1 MQMEPTLSPEENQD
15 KLEQTGE
22 EKTTTSTS
30 EKEEKKEASKP
41 DPAPTPSLE
50 IAIDQLALEDFA
62 GAMEKVL
69 KNDQWMKLGQLVRDL
84 QQSFDSQFLKVLQTK
99 KAEFIEEGGN
109 EIDFYF
115 APDYKKNFSALL
127 KEYKQKKGKHFKELE
142 ASQKANLNR
151 KKEIIEEIKSL
162 IDQSEHNNSSYRQFK
177 NLQEAFHN
185 TGLVPRN
192 EANNIWQ
199 TYKFHVERFYDF
211 LHLNRDLRDADFKHN
226 YTEKLKIIER
236 AEALAK
242 ETDVISSIR
251 ELNVLHRLWKND
263 LGPVAKEHREDL
275 WNRFQ
280 TATKAIHHL
289 KNEYNKNI
297 DSIHSDNLVL
307 KDKLLNDIAAVIE
320 SAPANHNA
328 WQNAIKKVH
337 GLKEQFHSVG
347 RVPKNENKRLWNT
360 FRELSREFNQAKN
373 IFYKEQKSQE
383 KQFIEAKKA
392 LIQEVATILDDPNW
406 RDYVGRMKAVQTDWK
421 KTGRISR
428 KLSNKLWEEFKAL
441 TNLYFAR
448 IKNKVEALS
457 AEDQAKLASQTNFV
471 EQVLKTEAPTT
482 PKKLETFINEQV
494 EQWQGLNPE
503 ASSPAQR
510 KLMQHLVGLWD
521 ASSLSAKEK
530 ASQKFATQ
538 LSLIKNDAEALN
550 KEHAS
555 QKKKIDEIATE
566 LIQLQN
572 NLQFFSN
579 SSSDNPVVV
588 EVNNKIELLSNQKEA
603 LSEKANAIKSFIR
616 SLKKQEEAENQKK
629 KKAGTHGAK
638 TNYHPY
644 CFYYDHYYHYHY
656 HYHRL
661 N

>member
-1 MQMEPTLSPEENQD
+1 MQMEPTMSPEENLNSTENQ
-15 KLEQTGE
+15 GE
-22 EKTTTSTS
+22 EKTPSVEENIS
-30 EKEEKKEASKP
+30 PPEKEEEVKPEEVEVKPAQTSQEEEEKVEKKVEAAFTINL
-41 DPAPTPSLE
+41 DE
-50 IAIDQLALEDFA
+50 LALEEYPAVMD
-62 GAMEKVL
+62 KIL
-69 KNDQWMKLGQLVRDL
+69 KSDQWMKLGTQVREI
-84 QQSFDSQFLKVLQTK
+84 QASFEK
-99 KAEFIEEGGN
+99 KFQKEVQEKKETFIAEGGN

-115 APDYKKNFSALL
+115 APEYKKNFSFALR
-127 KEYKQKKGKHFKELE
+127 EYKNKKGQHFKEIE
-142 ASQKANLNR
+142 ANQKANLNR
-151 KKEIIEEIKSL
+151 KKEIIEEIKQL
-162 IDQSEHNNSSYRQFK
+162 IDQREHNSTSYKQFK
-177 NLQEAFHN
+177 NLQEAFHA
-185 TGLVPRN
+185 TGQVPRA
-192 EANNIWQ
+192 ESNNIWQ

-211 LHLNRDLRDADFKHN
+211 LHLNRDLREADFKHN

-236 AEALAK
+236 AEELAK
-242 ETDVISSIR
+242 QTDVIASMR
-251 ELNVLHRLWKND
+251 ELNNLHRLWKND
-263 LGPVAKEHREDL
+263 LGPVAHEHREDL

-280 TATKAIHHL
+280 AATKAIHHL

-297 DSIHSDNLVL
+297 DSIQEDNLAIKNGVL
-307 KDKLLNDIAAVIE
+307 NEIKELLENKPE
-320 SAPANHNA
+320 NHNA
-328 WQNAIKKVH
+328 WQNAIKKVNS
-337 GLKEQFHSVG
+337 LKEKFHAVG
-347 RVPKNENKRLWNT
+347 RVPKNENKRLWNS
-360 FRELSREFNQAKN
+360 FRELSRQFNQEKN
-373 IFYKEQKSQE
+373 HFYKQQKTEE
-383 KQFIEAKKA
+383 KAFVDAKRA
-392 LIQEVATILDDPNW
+392 LIDEVKAILDDPNY
-406 RDYVGRMKAVQTDWK
+406 RDHINRMKAIQNDWK

-428 KLSNKLWEEFKAL
+428 RLSNKLWEEFKAL
-441 TNLYFAR
+441 TNLYFDR

-616 SLKKQEEAENQKK
+616 SLKKQEQADAVEDAEENEEE
-629 KKAGTHGAK
+629 
-638 TNYHPY
+638 
-644 CFYYDHYYHYHY
+644 
-656 HYHRL
+656 
-661 N
+661 

>member
-1 MQMEPTLSPEENQD
+1 MQIEPTMSPEENLNSTENQ
-15 KLEQTGE
+15 GE
-22 EKTTTSTS
+22 EKTPSVEENIS
-30 EKEEKKEASKP
+30 PPEKEEEVKPVEGEVPPAQTSQEEEEMVEKKVEAAFTINL
-41 DPAPTPSLE
+41 DE
-50 IAIDQLALEDFA
+50 LALEEYPAVMD
-62 GAMEKVL
+62 KIL
-69 KNDQWMKLGQLVRDL
+69 KSDQWMKLGTQVREI
-84 QQSFDSQFLKVLQTK
+84 QASFEK
-99 KAEFIEEGGN
+99 KFQKEVQEKKETFIAEGGN

-115 APDYKKNFSALL
+115 APEYKKNFSFALR
-127 KEYKQKKGKHFKELE
+127 EYKNKKGQHFKEIE
-142 ASQKANLNR
+142 ANQKANLNR
-151 KKEIIEEIKSL
+151 KKEIIEEIKQL
-162 IDQSEHNNSSYRQFK
+162 LDQSEHNSTSYKQFK
-177 NLQEAFHN
+177 NLQEAFHA
-185 TGLVPRN
+185 TGQVPRA
-192 EANNIWQ
+192 ESNNIWQ

-211 LHLNRDLRDADFKHN
+211 LHLNRDLREADFKHN

-236 AEALAK
+236 AEELAK
-242 ETDVISSIR
+242 QTDVIASMR
-251 ELNVLHRLWKND
+251 ELNNLHRLWKND
-263 LGPVAKEHREDL
+263 LGPVAHEHREDL

-280 TATKAIHHL
+280 AATKAIHHL

-297 DSIHSDNLVL
+297 DSIQEDNLAIKNGVL
-307 KDKLLNDIAAVIE
+307 NEIKELLENKPE
-320 SAPANHNA
+320 NHNA
-328 WQNAIKKVH
+328 WQNAIKKVNS
-337 GLKEQFHSVG
+337 LKEKFHAVG
-347 RVPKNENKRLWNT
+347 RVPKNENKRLWNS
-360 FRELSREFNQAKN
+360 FRELSRQFNHEKN
-373 IFYKEQKSQE
+373 HFYKQQKTEE
-383 KQFIEAKKA
+383 KAFVDAKRA
-392 LIQEVATILDDPNW
+392 LIDEVKAILDDPNY
-406 RDYVGRMKAVQTDWK
+406 RDHINRMKAIQNGWK

-428 KLSNKLWEEFKAL
+428 RLSNKLWEEFKAL
-441 TNLYFAR
+441 TNLYFDR

-616 SLKKQEEAENQKK
+616 SLKKQEQADAVEDAEENEEE
-629 KKAGTHGAK
+629 
-638 TNYHPY
+638 
-644 CFYYDHYYHYHY
+644 
-656 HYHRL
+656 
-661 N
+661 

>member
-30 EKEEKKEASKP
+30 EKEEKKEALEEKEASKP
-41 DPAPTPSLE
+41 ETAPIPSLE

-62 GAMEKVL
+62 GAIEKVL

-115 APDYKKNFSALL
+115 APEYKKNFSALL
-127 KEYKQKKGKHFKELE
+127 KDYKQKKGKHFKELE

-242 ETDVISSIR
+242 QTDVISSIR

-280 TATKAIHHL
+280 AATKVIHHL

-297 DSIHSDNLVL
+297 DSIHSGNLVL
-307 KDKLLNDIAAVIE
+307 KDKLLNDIAAVIQ
-320 SAPANHNA
+320 SAPTNHNA

-337 GLKEQFHSVG
+337 GLKEQFHTAG

-373 IFYKEQKSQE
+373 IFYKEQKNQE

-428 KLSNKLWEEFKAL
+428 KISNKLWEEFKAL
-441 TNLYFAR
+441 TNLYFDR
-448 IKNKVEALS
+448 LKNKVEAFS
-457 AEDQAKLASQTNFV
+457 AADQAQLASQNNFV
-471 EQVLKTEAPTT
+471 EALLKTEAPTT
-482 PKKLETFINEQV
+482 PKKLENFIDEQA
-494 EQWQGLNPE
+494 EQWLSLNPQPN
-503 ASSPAQR
+503 SPAQK
-510 KLMQHLVGLWD
+510 KLIQHLVQLWE
-521 ASSLSAKEK
+521 ATSLSAKDK
-530 ASQKFATQ
+530 ATQKFNTQ
-538 LSLIKNDAEALN
+538 LALIKNDEAGLN
-550 KEHAS
+550 KEHTFL
-555 QKKKIDEIATE
+555 KKKIDEINTE

-572 NLQFFSN
+572 NLQFFS
-579 SSSDNPVVV
+579 SSSNDNPVVV
-588 EVNNKIELLSNQKEA
+588 EVTSKIEKLSAQKEA
-603 LSEKANAIKSFIR
+603 FEEKTNAIKSLKR
-616 SLKKQEEAENQKK
+616 SLNKKQQAEEESDQEELS
-629 KKAGTHGAK
+629 TE
-638 TNYHPY
+638 
-644 CFYYDHYYHYHY
+644 D
-656 HYHRL
+656 
-661 N
+661 

>member
-1 MQMEPTLSPEENQD
+1 MQMEPTLSPEENQG

-30 EKEEKKEASKP
+30 EKEEKKEESKP

-69 KNDQWMKLGQLVRDL
+69 KNEQWMKLGQLVRDL

-280 TATKAIHHL
+280 AATKAIHHL

-297 DSIHSDNLVL
+297 DSIHSENLVL

-441 TNLYFAR
+441 TNLYFDR
-448 IKNKVEALS
+448 LKNKVEALS
-457 AEDQAKLASQTNFV
+457 AADQAQLASQNNFV
-471 EQVLKTEAPTT
+471 EALLKTEAPTT
-482 PKKLETFINEQV
+482 PKKLEYFIDEQA
-494 EQWQGLNPE
+494 EQWLSLNPQPN
-503 ASSPAQR
+503 SPAQK
-510 KLMQHLVGLWD
+510 KLIQHLVQLWE
-521 ASSLSAKEK
+521 ATSLSAKDK
-530 ASQKFATQ
+530 ATQKFNTQ
-538 LSLIKNDAEALN
+538 LALIKNDEAGLN
-550 KEHAS
+550 KEHTFL
-555 QKKKIDEIATE
+555 KKKIDEINTE

-572 NLQFFSN
+572 NLQFFS
-579 SSSDNPVVV
+579 SSSNDNPVVV
-588 EVNNKIELLSNQKEA
+588 EVTTKIEKLSTQKEA
-603 LSEKANAIKSFIR
+603 FEEKTNAIKSLKR
-616 SLKKQEEAENQKK
+616 SLKKKQQAEEESDQEELSTE
-629 KKAGTHGAK
+629 
-638 TNYHPY
+638 
-644 CFYYDHYYHYHY
+644 D
-656 HYHRL
+656 
-661 N
+661 

>member
-1 MQMEPTLSPEENQD
+1 MQMEPTMSPEENLNSTENQ
-15 KLEQTGE
+15 GE
-22 EKTTTSTS
+22 EKTPSVEENIS
-30 EKEEKKEASKP
+30 PPEKEEEVKPEEVEVKASQTSQEEEEKVETKVEAAFTINL
-41 DPAPTPSLE
+41 DE
-50 IAIDQLALEDFA
+50 LALEEYPAVMD
-62 GAMEKVL
+62 KIL
-69 KNDQWMKLGQLVRDL
+69 KSDQWMKLGTQVREI
-84 QQSFDSQFLKVLQTK
+84 QASFEK
-99 KAEFIEEGGN
+99 KFQKEVQEKKETFIAEGGN

-115 APDYKKNFSALL
+115 APEYKKNFSFALR
-127 KEYKQKKGKHFKELE
+127 EYKNKKGQHFKEIE
-142 ASQKANLNR
+142 ANQKANLSR
-151 KKEIIEEIKSL
+151 KKEIIEEIKQL
-162 IDQSEHNNSSYRQFK
+162 IDQSEHNSTSYKQFK
-177 NLQEAFHN
+177 NLQEAFHA
-185 TGLVPRN
+185 TGQVPRA
-192 EANNIWQ
+192 ESNNIWQ

-211 LHLNRDLRDADFKHN
+211 LHLNRDLREADFKHN

-236 AEALAK
+236 AEELAK
-242 ETDVISSIR
+242 QTDVIASMR
-251 ELNVLHRLWKND
+251 ELNNLHRLWKND
-263 LGPVAKEHREDL
+263 LGPVAHEHREDL

-280 TATKAIHHL
+280 AATKAIHHL

-297 DSIHSDNLVL
+297 DSIQEDNLAIKNGVL
-307 KDKLLNDIAAVIE
+307 NEIKELLENKPE
-320 SAPANHNA
+320 NHNA
-328 WQNAIKKVH
+328 WQNAIKKVNT
-337 GLKEQFHSVG
+337 LKEKFHAVG
-347 RVPKNENKRLWNT
+347 RVPKNENKRLWNS
-360 FRELSREFNQAKN
+360 FRELSRQFNQEKN
-373 IFYKEQKSQE
+373 HFYKQQKTEE
-383 KQFIEAKKA
+383 KAFVDAKRA
-392 LIQEVATILDDPNW
+392 LIDEVKAILDDPNY
-406 RDYVGRMKAVQTDWK
+406 RDHINRMKAIQNDWK

-428 KLSNKLWEEFKAL
+428 RLSNKLWEEFKAL
-441 TNLYFAR
+441 TNLYFDR

-616 SLKKQEEAENQKK
+616 SLKKQEEADAVEDAEENEEE
-629 KKAGTHGAK
+629 
-638 TNYHPY
+638 
-644 CFYYDHYYHYHY
+644 
-656 HYHRL
+656 
-661 N
+661 

>member
-1 MQMEPTLSPEENQD
+1 MQMEPTMSPEENLNSTENQ
-15 KLEQTGE
+15 GE
-22 EKTTTSTS
+22 EKTPSVEENIS
-30 EKEEKKEASKP
+30 PPEKEEEVKPEEVEVKPTQTSQKEEEKVETKVEAAFTMNL
-41 DPAPTPSLE
+41 DE
-50 IAIDQLALEDFA
+50 LALEEYPAVMD
-62 GAMEKVL
+62 KIL
-69 KNDQWMKLGQLVRDL
+69 KSDQWMKLGTQVREI
-84 QQSFDSQFLKVLQTK
+84 QASFEK
-99 KAEFIEEGGN
+99 KFQKEVQEKKETFIAEGGN

-115 APDYKKNFSALL
+115 APEYKKNFSFALR
-127 KEYKQKKGKHFKELE
+127 EYKNKKGQHFKEIE
-142 ASQKANLNR
+142 ANQKANLSR
-151 KKEIIEEIKSL
+151 KKEIIEEIKQL
-162 IDQSEHNNSSYRQFK
+162 IDQSEHNSTSYKQFK
-177 NLQEAFHN
+177 NLQEAFHA
-185 TGLVPRN
+185 TGQVPRA
-192 EANNIWQ
+192 ESNNIWQ

-211 LHLNRDLRDADFKHN
+211 LHLNRDLREADFKHN
-226 YTEKLKIIER
+226 YTEKLKFIER
-236 AEALAK
+236 AEELAK
-242 ETDVISSIR
+242 QTDVIASMR
-251 ELNVLHRLWKND
+251 ELNNLHRLWKND
-263 LGPVAKEHREDL
+263 LGPVAHEHREDL

-280 TATKAIHHL
+280 AATKAIHHL

-297 DSIHSDNLVL
+297 DSIQEDNLAIKNGVL
-307 KDKLLNDIAAVIE
+307 NEIKELLENKPE
-320 SAPANHNA
+320 NHNA
-328 WQNAIKKVH
+328 WQNAIKKVNT
-337 GLKEQFHSVG
+337 LKEKFHAVG
-347 RVPKNENKRLWNT
+347 RVPKNENKRLWNS
-360 FRELSREFNQAKN
+360 FRELSRQFNQEKN
-373 IFYKEQKSQE
+373 HFYKQQKTEE
-383 KQFIEAKKA
+383 KAFVDAKRA
-392 LIQEVATILDDPNW
+392 LIDEVKAILDDPNY
-406 RDYVGRMKAVQTDWK
+406 RDHINRMKAIQNDWK

-428 KLSNKLWEEFKAL
+428 RLSNKLWEEFKAL
-441 TNLYFAR
+441 TNLYFDR

-530 ASQKFATQ
+530 GSQKFATQ

-550 KEHAS
+550 KEHTS

-616 SLKKQEEAENQKK
+616 SLKKQEEADAVEDVEES
-629 KKAGTHGAK
+629 G
-638 TNYHPY
+638 
-644 CFYYDHYYHYHY
+644 DE
-656 HYHRL
+656 
-661 N
+661 

>member
-1 MQMEPTLSPEENQD
+1 
-15 KLEQTGE
+15 
-22 EKTTTSTS
+22 
-30 EKEEKKEASKP
+30 
-41 DPAPTPSLE
+41 
-50 IAIDQLALEDFA
+50 
-62 GAMEKVL
+62 MEKVL
-69 KNDQWMKLGQLVRDL
+69 KNEQWMKLGQLVRDL

-441 TNLYFAR
+441 TNLYFDR
-448 IKNKVEALS
+448 LKNKVEALS
-457 AEDQAKLASQTNFV
+457 AADQAQLASQNNFV
-471 EQVLKTEAPTT
+471 EALLKTEAPTT
-482 PKKLETFINEQV
+482 PKKLENFIDEQA
-494 EQWQGLNPE
+494 EQWLILNPRPN
-503 ASSPAQR
+503 SPAQK
-510 KLMQHLVGLWD
+510 KLIQHLVQLWE
-521 ASSLSAKEK
+521 ATSLSAKDK
-530 ASQKFATQ
+530 ATQKFNTQ
-538 LSLIKNDAEALN
+538 LALIKNDEAGLN
-550 KEHAS
+550 KEHTFL
-555 QKKKIDEIATE
+555 KKKIDEINTE

-572 NLQFFSN
+572 NLQFFS
-579 SSSDNPVVV
+579 SSSNDNPVVV
-588 EVNNKIELLSNQKEA
+588 EVTTKIEKLSTQKEA
-603 LSEKANAIKSFIR
+603 FEEKTKAIKSLKR
-616 SLKKQEEAENQKK
+616 SLKKKQQAEEESTETTEENE
-629 KKAGTHGAK
+629 
-638 TNYHPY
+638 
-644 CFYYDHYYHYHY
+644 D
-656 HYHRL
+656 
-661 N
+661 

>member
-1 MQMEPTLSPEENQD
+1 MQMEPTMSPEENLNSTENQ
-15 KLEQTGE
+15 GE
-22 EKTTTSTS
+22 EKTPSVEENIS
-30 EKEEKKEASKP
+30 PPEKEEEVKP
-41 DPAPTPSLE
+41 DEVEVKPAQTSQEEEEKVETKIEAAFTINLDE
-50 IAIDQLALEDFA
+50 LALEEYPAVMD
-62 GAMEKVL
+62 KIL
-69 KNDQWMKLGQLVRDL
+69 KSDQWMKLGTQVREI
-84 QQSFDSQFLKVLQTK
+84 QASFEK
-99 KAEFIEEGGN
+99 KFQKEVQEKKETFIAEGGN

-115 APDYKKNFSALL
+115 APEYKKNFSFALR
-127 KEYKQKKGKHFKELE
+127 EYKNKKGQHFKEIE
-142 ASQKANLNR
+142 ANQKANLSR
-151 KKEIIEEIKSL
+151 KKEIIEEIKQL
-162 IDQSEHNNSSYRQFK
+162 IDQSEHNSTSYKQFK
-177 NLQEAFHN
+177 NLQEAFHA
-185 TGLVPRN
+185 TGQVPRA
-192 EANNIWQ
+192 ESNNIWQ

-211 LHLNRDLRDADFKHN
+211 LHLNRDLREADFKHN

-236 AEALAK
+236 AEELAK
-242 ETDVISSIR
+242 QTDVIASMR
-251 ELNVLHRLWKND
+251 ELNNLHRLWKND
-263 LGPVAKEHREDL
+263 LGPVAHEHREDL

-280 TATKAIHHL
+280 AATKAIHHL

-297 DSIHSDNLVL
+297 DSIQEDNLAIKNGVL
-307 KDKLLNDIAAVIE
+307 NEIKELLENKPE
-320 SAPANHNA
+320 NHNA
-328 WQNAIKKVH
+328 WQNAIKKVNT
-337 GLKEQFHSVG
+337 LKEKFHAVG
-347 RVPKNENKRLWNT
+347 RVPKNENKRLWNS
-360 FRELSREFNQAKN
+360 FRELSRQFNQEKN
-373 IFYKEQKSQE
+373 HFYKQQKTEE
-383 KQFIEAKKA
+383 KAFVDAKRA
-392 LIQEVATILDDPNW
+392 LIDEVKAILDDPNY
-406 RDYVGRMKAVQTDWK
+406 RDHINRMKAIQNDWK

-428 KLSNKLWEEFKAL
+428 RLSNKLWEEFKAL
-441 TNLYFAR
+441 TNLYFDR

-530 ASQKFATQ
+530 GSQKFATQ

-550 KEHAS
+550 KEHTS

-616 SLKKQEEAENQKK
+616 SLKKQEEADAVEDVEES
-629 KKAGTHGAK
+629 G
-638 TNYHPY
+638 
-644 CFYYDHYYHYHY
+644 DE
-656 HYHRL
+656 
-661 N
+661 

>member
-1 MQMEPTLSPEENQD
+1 MQMEPTMSPEENLNSTENQ
-15 KLEQTGE
+15 GE
-22 EKTTTSTS
+22 EKTPSVEENIS
-30 EKEEKKEASKP
+30 PPEKEDEVKPAQTSQQEEEKVEKKVEAVFTINL
-41 DPAPTPSLE
+41 DE
-50 IAIDQLALEDFA
+50 LALEEYPAVMD
-62 GAMEKVL
+62 KIL
-69 KNDQWMKLGQLVRDL
+69 KSDQWMKLGTQVREI
-84 QQSFDSQFLKVLQTK
+84 QASFEK
-99 KAEFIEEGGN
+99 KFQKEVQEKKETFIAEGGN

-115 APDYKKNFSALL
+115 APEYKKNFSFALR
-127 KEYKQKKGKHFKELE
+127 EYKNKKGQHFKEIE
-142 ASQKANLNR
+142 ANQKANLSR
-151 KKEIIEEIKSL
+151 KKEIIEEIKQL
-162 IDQSEHNNSSYRQFK
+162 IDQSEHNSTSYKQFK
-177 NLQEAFHN
+177 NLQEAFHA
-185 TGLVPRN
+185 TGQVPRA
-192 EANNIWQ
+192 ESNNIWQ

-211 LHLNRDLRDADFKHN
+211 LHLNRDLREADFKHN

-236 AEALAK
+236 AEELAK
-242 ETDVISSIR
+242 QTDVIASMR
-251 ELNVLHRLWKND
+251 ELNNLHRLWKND
-263 LGPVAKEHREDL
+263 LGPVAHEHREDL

-280 TATKAIHHL
+280 AATKAIHHL

-297 DSIHSDNLVL
+297 DSIQEDNLAIKNGVL
-307 KDKLLNDIAAVIE
+307 NEIKELLENKPE
-320 SAPANHNA
+320 NHNA
-328 WQNAIKKVH
+328 WQNAIKKVNT
-337 GLKEQFHSVG
+337 LKEKFHAVG
-347 RVPKNENKRLWNT
+347 RVPKNENKRLWNS
-360 FRELSREFNQAKN
+360 FRELSRQFNQEKN
-373 IFYKEQKSQE
+373 HFYKQQKTEE
-383 KQFIEAKKA
+383 KAFVDAKRA
-392 LIQEVATILDDPNW
+392 LIDEVKAILDDPNY
-406 RDYVGRMKAVQTDWK
+406 RDHINRMKAIQNDWK

-428 KLSNKLWEEFKAL
+428 RLSNKLWEEFKAL
-441 TNLYFAR
+441 TNLYFDR

-603 LSEKANAIKSFIR
+603 LSEKANAIKSYIR
-616 SLKKQEEAENQKK
+616 SLKKQEEADAVED
-629 KKAGTHGAK
+629 AEESG
-638 TNYHPY
+638 
-644 CFYYDHYYHYHY
+644 DE
-656 HYHRL
+656 
-661 N
+661 

>member
-1 MQMEPTLSPEENQD
+1 MQMEPTLSPEENQG

-30 EKEEKKEASKP
+30 EKEEKKEESKP
-41 DPAPTPSLE
+41 DPAPKPSLE

-280 TATKAIHHL
+280 AATKAIHHL

-297 DSIHSDNLVL
+297 DSIHSENLVL

-406 RDYVGRMKAVQTDWK
+406 RDYIGRMKTVQTDWK

-441 TNLYFAR
+441 TNLYFDR
-448 IKNKVEALS
+448 LKNKVEALS
-457 AEDQAKLASQTNFV
+457 ATDQAQLASQNNFV
-471 EQVLKTEAPTT
+471 EALLKTEAPTT
-482 PKKLETFINEQV
+482 PKKLENFIDEQA
-494 EQWQGLNPE
+494 EQWLSLNPRPN
-503 ASSPAQR
+503 SPAQK
-510 KLMQHLVGLWD
+510 KLIQHLVQLWE
-521 ASSLSAKEK
+521 ATSLSAKDK
-530 ASQKFATQ
+530 ATQKFNTQ
-538 LSLIKNDAEALN
+538 LALIKNDEAGLN
-550 KEHAS
+550 KEHTFL
-555 QKKKIDEIATE
+555 KKKIDEINTE

-572 NLQFFSN
+572 NLQFFS
-579 SSSDNPVVV
+579 SSSNDNPVVV
-588 EVNNKIELLSNQKEA
+588 EVTTKIEKLSTQKEA
-603 LSEKANAIKSFIR
+603 FEEKTNAIKSLKR
-616 SLKKQEEAENQKK
+616 SLKKKQQAEEESDQEELSTE
-629 KKAGTHGAK
+629 
-638 TNYHPY
+638 
-644 CFYYDHYYHYHY
+644 D
-656 HYHRL
+656 
-661 N
+661 

>member
-30 EKEEKKEASKP
+30 EKEEKKEALEEKEASKP
-41 DPAPTPSLE
+41 ETAPIPSLE
-50 IAIDQLALEDFA
+50 IAIDQLTLEDFA

-115 APDYKKNFSALL
+115 APEYKKNFSALL
-127 KEYKQKKGKHFKELE
+127 KDYKQKKGKHFKELE

-242 ETDVISSIR
+242 QTDVISSIR

-280 TATKAIHHL
+280 AATKVIHHL

-297 DSIHSDNLVL
+297 DSIHSENLVL
-307 KDKLLNDIAAVIE
+307 KDKLLNDIAAVIQ
-320 SAPANHNA
+320 SAPTNHNA

-337 GLKEQFHSVG
+337 GLKEQFHTAG

-373 IFYKEQKSQE
+373 IFYKEQKNQE

-441 TNLYFAR
+441 TNLYFDR
-448 IKNKVEALS
+448 LKNKVEALS
-457 AEDQAKLASQTNFV
+457 AADQAQLASQNNFV
-471 EQVLKTEAPTT
+471 EALLKTEAPTT
-482 PKKLETFINEQV
+482 PKKLENFIDEQA
-494 EQWQGLNPE
+494 EQWLSLNPQPN
-503 ASSPAQR
+503 SPAQK
-510 KLMQHLVGLWD
+510 KLIQHLVQLWE
-521 ASSLSAKEK
+521 ATSLSAKDK
-530 ASQKFATQ
+530 ATQKFNTQ
-538 LSLIKNDAEALN
+538 LALIKNDEAGLN
-550 KEHAS
+550 KEHTFL
-555 QKKKIDEIATE
+555 KKKIDEINTE

-572 NLQFFSN
+572 NLQFFS
-579 SSSDNPVVV
+579 SSSNDNPVVV
-588 EVNNKIELLSNQKEA
+588 EVTSKIEKLSAQKEA
-603 LSEKANAIKSFIR
+603 FEEKTNAIKSLKR
-616 SLKKQEEAENQKK
+616 SLKKKQQAEEESDQEELSTE
-629 KKAGTHGAK
+629 
-638 TNYHPY
+638 
-644 CFYYDHYYHYHY
+644 D
-656 HYHRL
+656 
-661 N
+661 

>member
-1 MQMEPTLSPEENQD
+1 MQMEPTLSPEENQG

-69 KNDQWMKLGQLVRDL
+69 KNEQWMKLGQLVRDL

-280 TATKAIHHL
+280 AATKAIHHL

-297 DSIHSDNLVL
+297 DSIHSENLVL

-441 TNLYFAR
+441 TNLYFDR
-448 IKNKVEALS
+448 LKNKVEALS
-457 AEDQAKLASQTNFV
+457 AADQAQLASQNNFV
-471 EQVLKTEAPTT
+471 EALLKTEAPTT
-482 PKKLETFINEQV
+482 PKKLEYFIDEQA
-494 EQWQGLNPE
+494 EQWLSLNPQPN
-503 ASSPAQR
+503 SPAQK
-510 KLMQHLVGLWD
+510 KLIQHLVQLWE
-521 ASSLSAKEK
+521 ATSLSAKDK
-530 ASQKFATQ
+530 ATQKFNTQ
-538 LSLIKNDAEALN
+538 LALIKNDEAGLN
-550 KEHAS
+550 KEHTFL
-555 QKKKIDEIATE
+555 KKKIDEINTE

-572 NLQFFSN
+572 NLQFFS
-579 SSSDNPVVV
+579 SSSNDNPVVV
-588 EVNNKIELLSNQKEA
+588 EVTTKIEKLSTQKEA
-603 LSEKANAIKSFIR
+603 FEEKTNAIKSLKR
-616 SLKKQEEAENQKK
+616 SLKKKQQAEEESDQEELSTE
-629 KKAGTHGAK
+629 
-638 TNYHPY
+638 
-644 CFYYDHYYHYHY
+644 D
-656 HYHRL
+656 
-661 N
+661 

>member
-69 KNDQWMKLGQLVRDL
+69 KNEQWMKLGQLVRDL

-441 TNLYFAR
+441 TNLYFDR
-448 IKNKVEALS
+448 LKNKVEALS
-457 AEDQAKLASQTNFV
+457 AADQAQLASQNNFV
-471 EQVLKTEAPTT
+471 EALLKTEAPTT
-482 PKKLETFINEQV
+482 PKKLENFIDEQA
-494 EQWQGLNPE
+494 EQWLILNPRPN
-503 ASSPAQR
+503 SPAQK
-510 KLMQHLVGLWD
+510 KLIQHLVQLWE
-521 ASSLSAKEK
+521 ATSLSAKDK
-530 ASQKFATQ
+530 ATQKFNTQ
-538 LSLIKNDAEALN
+538 LALIKNDEAGLN
-550 KEHAS
+550 KEHTFL
-555 QKKKIDEIATE
+555 KKKIDEINTE

-572 NLQFFSN
+572 NLQFFS
-579 SSSDNPVVV
+579 SSSNDNPVVV
-588 EVNNKIELLSNQKEA
+588 EVTTKIEKLSTQKEA
-603 LSEKANAIKSFIR
+603 FEEKTKAIKSLKR
-616 SLKKQEEAENQKK
+616 SLKKKQQAEEESTETTEENE
-629 KKAGTHGAK
+629 
-638 TNYHPY
+638 
-644 CFYYDHYYHYHY
+644 D
-656 HYHRL
+656 
-661 N
+661 

>member
-1 MQMEPTLSPEENQD
+1 MQMEPTMSPEENLNSTENQ
-15 KLEQTGE
+15 GE
-22 EKTTTSTS
+22 EKTPSVEENIS
-30 EKEEKKEASKP
+30 PPEKEDEVKPAQTSQQEEEKVEKKVEAVFTINL
-41 DPAPTPSLE
+41 DE
-50 IAIDQLALEDFA
+50 LALEEYPAVMD
-62 GAMEKVL
+62 KIL
-69 KNDQWMKLGQLVRDL
+69 KSDQWMKLGTQVREI
-84 QQSFDSQFLKVLQTK
+84 QASFEK
-99 KAEFIEEGGN
+99 KFQKEVQEKKETFIAEGGN

-115 APDYKKNFSALL
+115 APEYKKNFSFALR
-127 KEYKQKKGKHFKELE
+127 EYKNKKGQHFKEIE
-142 ASQKANLNR
+142 ANQKANLSR
-151 KKEIIEEIKSL
+151 KKEIIEEIKQL
-162 IDQSEHNNSSYRQFK
+162 IDQSEHNSTSYKQFK
-177 NLQEAFHN
+177 NLQEAFHA
-185 TGLVPRN
+185 TGQVPRA
-192 EANNIWQ
+192 ESNNIWQ

-211 LHLNRDLRDADFKHN
+211 LHLNRDLREADFKHN

-236 AEALAK
+236 AEELAK
-242 ETDVISSIR
+242 QTDVIASMR
-251 ELNVLHRLWKND
+251 ELNNLHRLWKND
-263 LGPVAKEHREDL
+263 LGPVAHEHREDL

-280 TATKAIHHL
+280 AATKAIHHL

-297 DSIHSDNLVL
+297 DSIQEDNLAVKNGVL
-307 KDKLLNDIAAVIE
+307 NEIKELLENKPE
-320 SAPANHNA
+320 NHNA
-328 WQNAIKKVH
+328 WQNAIKKVNT
-337 GLKEQFHSVG
+337 LKEKFHAVG
-347 RVPKNENKRLWNT
+347 RVPKNENKRLWNS
-360 FRELSREFNQAKN
+360 FRELSRQFNQEKN
-373 IFYKEQKSQE
+373 HFYKQQKTEE
-383 KQFIEAKKA
+383 KAFIDAKRA
-392 LIQEVATILDDPNW
+392 LIDEVKAILDDPNY
-406 RDYVGRMKAVQTDWK
+406 RDHINRMKAIQNDWK

-428 KLSNKLWEEFKAL
+428 RLSNKLWEEFKAL
-441 TNLYFAR
+441 TNLYFDR

-457 AEDQAKLASQTNFV
+457 GEDQAKLASQTNFV

-603 LSEKANAIKSFIR
+603 LSEKANAIKSYIR
-616 SLKKQEEAENQKK
+616 SLKKQEEADAVED
-629 KKAGTHGAK
+629 AEESG
-638 TNYHPY
+638 
-644 CFYYDHYYHYHY
+644 DE
-656 HYHRL
+656 
-661 N
+661 